1 MKAATPLPA
10 LKSVVDFIASS
21 ATEGDLAKI
30 HEAIRVRESALRE
43 ERAGRVAVGADV
55 EIVDISPKYLN
66 GLTGTVVRIQGARV
80 TVQLDEL
87 STMRLKCEP
96 KSKFPVAPDATSYN
110 LTGLPRASCQVA
122 SN

>member
-1 MKAATPLPA
+1 
-10 LKSVVDFIASS
+10 
-21 ATEGDLAKI
+21 
-30 HEAIRVRESALRE
+30 
-43 ERAGRVAVGADV
+43 VAVGADV
-55 EIVDISPKYLN
+55 EIVDISPRYLN

-96 KSKFPVAPDATSYN
+96 KSKSKFPVAPDATSYN